1 MYNIICPEQIGFSK
15 DSRTSDHMFVLKTLI
30 DKYTQQGSKHLY
42 TCFVDF
48 RKAFDTVW
56 FGFRNIYVII
66 LLNYFATL
74 ARSLTTTPNHQHK
87 VDNEVSLS
95 EGSQGYNYHQKC

>member
-1 MYNIICPEQIGFSK
+1 
-15 DSRTSDHMFVLKTLI
+15 MFALKTLI

-56 FGFRNIYVII
+56 HIGLLYKLRNSGVSD
-66 LLNYFATL
+66 LSG
-74 ARSLTTTPNHQHK
+74 SLTTTPNHQHK